1 MVEFCSIKY
10 WEICQL
16 ILYASFLLLAV
27 LFVYLLIWLFFFFT
41 SFVCDRSGEIPG
53 KFYLKISY
61 DLLYVS
67 QIEIPL

>member
-1 MVEFCSIKY
+1 MSIDS
-10 WEICQL
+10 ICL
-16 ILYASFLLLAV
+16 IFVAGSVVCLFAYLAV
-27 LFVYLLIWLFFFFT
+27 FFFT

>member
-10 WEICQL
+10 WGICQL

-27 LFVYLLIWLFFFFT
+27 LFICLSGCFFFFT